1 MLLFSTILEVLANA
15 IREENL
21 IKGIQ
26 IEKEEIKLSLFA
38 DGVIIYVEN
47 LRDLTKKILEL
58 IIDYSKFAGYK
69 INTHKSIAFLYT
81 SSEQVEFEI
90 KNTVQFTKMK

>member
-47 LRDLTKKILEL
+47 LRDLTKKIH
-58 IIDYSKFAGYK
+58 K
-69 INTHKSIAFLYT
+69 IGKI
-81 SSEQVEFEI
+81 
-90 KNTVQFTKMK
+90 